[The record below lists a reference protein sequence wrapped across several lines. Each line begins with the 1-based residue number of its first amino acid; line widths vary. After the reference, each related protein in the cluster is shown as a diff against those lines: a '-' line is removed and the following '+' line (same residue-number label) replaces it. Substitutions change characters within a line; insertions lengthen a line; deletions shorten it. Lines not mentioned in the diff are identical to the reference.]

1 MSDDH
6 KPSELSQE
14 NLADVLLRCHR
25 SLMRAYEYQN
35 LISDEL
41 LYVAKLAKTTEELV
55 KIDMAKQ
62 KTNNNQNGERK

>member
-14 NLADVLLRCHR
+14 YLAYVLLRCPR

-55 KIDMAKQ
+55 KLGIEKQ
-62 KTNNNQNGERK
+62 KIKNNQEEK

>member
-14 NLADVLLRCHR
+14 NLAYVLLRCHR
-25 SLMRAYEYQN
+25 SLMRAYEHQN

-55 KIDMAKQ
+55 KLEIGKL
-62 KTNNNQNGERK
+62 KIKNNQEEK

>member
-6 KPSELSQE
+6 IPSELSQE
-14 NLADVLLRCHR
+14 NLAYVLLRCHR
-25 SLMRAYEYQN
+25 SLMRVYEYQN

-55 KIDMAKQ
+55 KLDIEKY
-62 KTNNNQNGERK
+62 KINNQKQEKQ

>member
-14 NLADVLLRCHR
+14 NLAYVLLRCHR

-55 KIDMAKQ
+55 KLDIGKR
-62 KTNNNQNGERK
+62 KIKNNQEEK

>member
-1 MSDDH
+1 MNDDY
-6 KPSELSQE
+6 KPSGLSQE
-14 NLADVLLRCHR
+14 NLAYVLLRCHR

-55 KIDMAKQ
+55 KLDIEQQ
-62 KTNNNQNGERK
+62 KIKNNQEEK

>member
-1 MSDDH
+1 MNDDH

-14 NLADVLLRCHR
+14 NLAYVLLRCHR

-41 LYVAKLAKTTEELV
+41 FYVAKLAKTTEELV
-55 KIDMAKQ
+55 KLEIEKH
-62 KTNNNQNGERK
+62 KINNQKQEKQ

>member
-14 NLADVLLRCHR
+14 NLAYVLLRCHR

>member
-6 KPSELSQE
+6 KSSELSQE
-14 NLADVLLRCHR
+14 NLAYVLLRCHR

-41 LYVAKLAKTTEELV
+41 LYVAKLAKTAEELV
-55 KIDMAKQ
+55 KLDIEKQ
-62 KTNNNQNGERK
+62 KIKNNQEEK

>member
-1 MSDDH
+1 MNDDH

-14 NLADVLLRCHR
+14 NLAYVLLRCHR

-55 KIDMAKQ
+55 KLDIEQQ
-62 KTNNNQNGERK
+62 KIKNNQEEK

>member
-14 NLADVLLRCHR
+14 NLAYVLLRCHR

-55 KIDMAKQ
+55 KIGIEKQ
-62 KTNNNQNGERK
+62 TIKNNQEEK

>member
-14 NLADVLLRCHR
+14 NLAYVLLRCHR

-41 LYVAKLAKTTEELV
+41 LYVAKLATTTEELV

>member
-14 NLADVLLRCHR
+14 NLAYVLLRCHR

-55 KIDMAKQ
+55 KLDIEKH
-62 KTNNNQNGERK
+62 KINNQKQEKQ

>member
-14 NLADVLLRCHR
+14 NLAYVLLRCHR
-25 SLMRAYEYQN
+25 SSMRAYEYQN

-55 KIDMAKQ
+55 KLDIEQQ
-62 KTNNNQNGERK
+62 KIKNN

>member
-1 MSDDH
+1 MNDDY

-14 NLADVLLRCHR
+14 NLAYVLLRCHR

-55 KIDMAKQ
+55 NLDIEKQ
-62 KTNNNQNGERK
+62 KIKNNQEEK